1 MVEHLVLFQFNEL
14 ITPEKEEELVQKL
27 LSFKGRIP
35 GLVEIT
41 AGLNVTEE
49 IDKEQGY
56 RLGLRATFENQ
67 EALRA
72 YATHPVHEEFHQLLK
87 DVVKNVIVADYPIS

>member
-41 AGLNVTEE
+41 AGLNVTE
-49 IDKEQGY
+49 GVCHTS
-56 RLGLRATFENQ
+56 G
-67 EALRA
+67 
-72 YATHPVHEEFHQLLK
+72 
-87 DVVKNVIVADYPIS
+87 S

>member
-27 LSFKGRIP
+27 LSFKGQIP

-49 IDKEQGY
+49 VDKEQGY
-56 RLGLRATFENQ
+56 RLGLRATFESQ
-67 EALRA
+67 EALRE
-72 YATHPVHEEFHQLLK
+72 YATHPVHKEFHQLLK